1 MVKSAFKWARRLAV
15 LAAVAAIVRRI
26 VDSGSRTGQTGPGGS
41 GPAPTI
47 GGDTWPPVPTNPGPK
62 D

>member
-1 MVKSAFKWARRLAV
+1 MVRSAFKWARRLAV
-15 LAAVAAIVRRI
+15 LAAVAAIVRRLL
-26 VDSGSRTGQTGPGGS
+26 DSGSRAGQAGS

>member
-1 MVKSAFKWARRLAV
+1 MVRSALKWVRRLAV
-15 LAAVAAIVRRI
+15 LAAVVAIVRRLL
-26 VDSGSRTGQTGPGGS
+26 DPGSRTGQAGS
-41 GPAPTI
+41 GSAPTI